1 MTEKLLCTIPARAG
15 SKRLPGKN
23 LLPLAGKPL
32 IAYSIEAALASGL
45 FSDVFVCTED
55 QAIADIAVRFGA
67 RVPVLVPAE
76 LCGDEVGSN
85 VPCQYVADHLARLG
99 QPRDILI
106 CLQPTSPLRS
116 AEDILSGVN
125 RFLRGDLDFLVSVTQ
140 IDPHYFHW
148 AVAPGESGD
157 WRMHFRDKYLVER
170 QMLPPVYRPNGS
182 IKIARLQPLRELGH
196 FFGPRLGVIETPEE
210 RSVHVATQFEFDL
223 CEFLL
228 RKGE

>member
-32 IAYSIEAALASGL
+32 IAYSITSALASDL
-45 FSDVFVCTED
+45 FQDVFVCTED
-55 QAIADIAVRFGA
+55 QVIADTAVRFGA
-67 RVPVLVPAE
+67 KVPVLVPGE

-85 VPCQYVADHLARLG
+85 VPCEYVADHLAQLG
-99 QPRDILI
+99 RPSDVLV

-116 AEDILSGVN
+116 AEDIRSGVS
-125 RFLRGDLDFLVSVTQ
+125 RFLQGDLHFLVSVTQ

-148 AVAPGESGD
+148 AVVPGENGD
-157 WRMHFRDKYLVER
+157 WRMSFGDKYLVER

-182 IKIARLQPLRELGH
+182 IKIARLQALRELGH
-196 FFGPRLGVIETPEE
+196 FFGPRLGAIETPEE

-228 RKGE
+228 RKGG